1 MRCDEVVTNHHKN
14 AHFSHYTA
22 IFWHYDLNGVQEASS
37 SNLDTR
43 TKRGLLSN
51 PLFILYKYN
60 EYNLVLFFENLVLSF
75 ENNA

>member
-1 MRCDEVVTNHHKN
+1 MLDFHGIHGPKCRYLPLNSSTLQMLDT
-14 AHFSHYTA
+14 
-22 IFWHYDLNGVQEASS
+22 NGVQEASS

-51 PLFILYKYN
+51 PLFILSKYY